1 MMVSRYLFCSYLSMG
16 KMWPQLRTPL
26 ALAILQEGDKLIMH
40 YGSFNLN
47 ELELSDN
54 QVQMLV
60 ETAIREHKK
69 YNLQT
74 KYLTLESMTLEWEK
88 SLKAANTLVDS
99 FEQQITSRSAHS
111 RVNFLRH
118 KSSSEFFEVIER
130 NIFLL
135 KQDKN
140 SAKKFRESFA
150 SVNGKEVRCTLV
162 AKMRDKLLA
171 VRGDQQTEFHQLA
184 ALGLEKRNFNMES
197 NIGE

>member
-1 MMVSRYLFCSYLSMG
+1 MG

-26 ALAILQEGDKLIMH
+26 ALAILQEGELIMH

-54 QVQMLV
+54 QTQMLV

-69 YNLQT
+69 YNLPT
-74 KYLTLESMTLEWEK
+74 KYLTLESMTLEWGK

-111 RVNFLRH
+111 RVDFLRH
-118 KSSSEFFEVIER
+118 KSSSEFFEVIDR

-150 SVNGKEVRCTLV
+150 SVNGKEVRCALV

-171 VRGDQQTEFHQLA
+171 VRGEQQTEFHQLA